1 MNGQKPARKTP
12 ARQGRDAALAALGLL
27 FTLLGLLGAL
37 LPLLPT
43 TPFLLLA
50 AWCFAESSPRLHRWL
65 HENRLFGEYLRRY
78 RSDEGLPLSTK
89 VGTISLL
96 WLTLAVSA
104 YALSDRGPWSAV
116 LLAVVGISV
125 TVHISRIKTSAK

>member
-1 MNGQKPARKTP
+1 MNGQEPVKKTP
-12 ARQGRDAALAALGLL
+12 ARQARNAALAALGLL

-50 AWCFAESSPRLHRWL
+50 AWCFAEGSPRLHRWL

-78 RSDEGLPLSTK
+78 REGRGLPLSAK

-96 WLTLAVSA
+96 WLTLSASA
-104 YALSDRGPWSAV
+104 YALRDRGPWPAV
-116 LLAVVGISV
+116 LLAVVGIAV
-125 TVHISRIKTSAK
+125 TVHLSRIKTAAK